1 MCALLLFM
9 TVEGLH
15 AFHRRDNLFAVTG
28 RMEII
33 MNIDNCKAYELI
45 KKEPLADIRSEGYIL
60 RHKKT
65 GARVCLISNT
75 DANKVFCIGFR
86 TPAKDSTGV
95 AHIVEH
101 TVLCGS
107 ENFPAKDPFVELVK
121 GSLNTFLNAM
131 TYPDKTIYPVAS
143 VNDADF
149 QNLMHV
155 YLDAVFY
162 PNIYRREEI
171 FKQEGWHY
179 ELESEEA
186 PVMVNG
192 VVYNEMKGAFSS
204 AEEVL
209 ERQIMK
215 SLYPDTTYHHDSG
228 GDPEVIPQ
236 LSYQEFL
243 NFHSRYYHPSNSYIY
258 LYGNMDMEEKL
269 NWIDETYLGNYEYLA
284 IDSAIR
290 RQQPFTRPV
299 EVKQT
304 YSISSTEPV
313 EDNTYLSCNFSI
325 DTVLDAK
332 LYIAFDILSY
342 VLLGAPGAP
351 VKKALLDAGI
361 GKDVMGSYETD
372 LYQPVFSIV
381 AKNTNPDKKEEFL
394 AVIEKTLKE
403 QTKSGLNK
411 KSLRAALNSTEF
423 KWREADFGPYPK
435 GLMYGLQCLDSWLYD
450 DCAPFNHMG
459 ALGVIDW
466 LKEQVETDYFEKLI
480 EKYLIENLH
489 RSMVM
494 ILPERGLNAKKEKM
508 LEEKLAAYKKALTPS
523 EIAKL
528 VRDTGELEEYQETPS
543 TQEEL
548 LTIPMLTRKDMKR
561 EAEPYSIEERSVD
574 DTKLLFHDVETNG
587 IAYLDLLFDTSA
599 VAVCDIPY
607 IGILAAVLGF
617 VDTECYRYGELADEI
632 NLHTGGIYSTIGI
645 YGHMKDEEFDTKYE
659 VRAKVLYDKLPKA
672 MELISEILRKT
683 KFSDSRRIYEIL
695 AQLKSRLQMSL
706 SAAGHS
712 ISAAR
717 AVSYFSKTAKYGDM
731 TSGIE
736 FYRTVSRLEENY
748 DKEKDALAAKLE
760 ELTKLIFRPENLIV
774 SLGGREEGYEGLV
787 RTLPGLRA
795 LLWDTETV
803 RHEDVLTCTVANEGF
818 YDASQVQYV
827 SRAGNFKKAGFAY
840 TGTLRI
846 LKVILSYEY
855 LWVNIRMKGGAYGC
869 MSGFNRRGDAYF
881 SSYRDPNLEKTN
893 EIYEGTPEYLRSFD
907 IDERDMT
914 KYIIGTFSEMDTPLT
929 PSIRVQRS
937 LTAYLTGITFADIQ
951 KERDEVLNATQ
962 EDIRALADLVEAVLA
977 QNALCVIGNE
987 EKLREQAG
995 MFKELK
1001 SLY

>member
-1 MCALLLFM
+1 
-9 TVEGLH
+9 
-15 AFHRRDNLFAVTG
+15 
-28 RMEII
+28 
-33 MNIDNCKAYELI
+33 MNIENCKAYELI
-45 KKEPLADIRSEGYIL
+45 KEKPLTDIKSEGYIL

-65 GARVCLISNT
+65 GARVCLISNE

-86 TPAKDSTGV
+86 TPSRDSTGV

-107 ENFPAKDPFVELVK
+107 KNFPAKDPFVELVK

-131 TYPDKTIYPVAS
+131 TYPDKTLYPVAS
-143 VNDADF
+143 VNDTDF

-179 ELESEEA
+179 ELESEED
-186 PVMVNG
+186 PIILNG

-209 ERQIMK
+209 ERQIVN
-215 SLYPDTTYHHDSG
+215 SLYPDTSYRYESG

-236 LSYQEFL
+236 LSYRDFL
-243 NFHSRYYHPSNSYIY
+243 DFHSRYYHPSNSYIY
-258 LYGNMDMEEKL
+258 LYGDMDMEEKL
-269 NWIDETYLGNYEYLA
+269 NWIDETYLKNYEYLA
-284 IDSAIR
+284 IDSRIR
-290 RQQPFTRPV
+290 RQEPFTKPV
-299 EVKQT
+299 EVKRT
-304 YSISSTEPV
+304 YSIASTDPM
-313 EDNTYLSCNFSI
+313 EDNTYLSCNFSV
-325 DTVLDAK
+325 DTVLDER
-332 LYIAFDILSY
+332 LNIAFDILSY

-372 LYQPVFSIV
+372 FYQPVFSII

-394 AVIEKTLKE
+394 AVIEKALKE
-403 QTKSGLNK
+403 QVKSGLNK

-435 GLMYGLQCLDSWLYD
+435 GLMYGLQCIESWLYD
-450 DCAPFNHMG
+450 DNAPFNHLE
-459 ALGVIDW
+459 ALDVIDW

-480 EKYLIENLH
+480 ETYLIKNPH

-494 ILPERGLNAKKEKM
+494 ILPERGLNAKKDKE
-508 LEEKLAAYKKALTPS
+508 LEEKLRAYKESLTPS

-528 VRDTGELEEYQETPS
+528 IADTRELEEYQETPS

-548 LTIPMLTRKDMKR
+548 LTIPMLTREDMKR
-561 EAEPYSIEERSVD
+561 EAEPLSTQERSAE
-574 DTKLLFHDVETNG
+574 DTKILFHDVETNG
-587 IAYLDLLFDTSA
+587 IAYLNLLFDTSA
-599 VAVCDIPY
+599 VAVSDIPY
-607 IGILAAVLGF
+607 VGILTAVLGF

-632 NLHTGGIYSTIGI
+632 NLHTGGIYSAIGV
-645 YGHMKDEEFDTKYE
+645 YSHVKEERLETKYE
-659 VRAKVLYDKLPKA
+659 VRAKILYDKLPKG
-672 MELISEILRKT
+672 MELIGEILRKT

-695 AQLKSRLQMSL
+695 AQLKSRLQMNLGAS
-706 SAAGHS
+706 GHS
-712 ISAAR
+712 ISATR
-717 AVSYFSKTAKYGDM
+717 AMSYFSQAAKYNDM
-731 TSGIE
+731 TSGID
-736 FYRTVSRLEENY
+736 FYRTVSHLEENY
-748 DKEKDALAAKLE
+748 DREKDALAAKLQ
-760 ELTKLIFRPENLIV
+760 ELTELIFRPENLTV
-774 SLGGREEGYEGLV
+774 SLGCRPEGYERLL
-787 RTLPGLRA
+787 RTLPGLKA
-795 LLWDTETV
+795 LLWDTAVT
-803 RHEDVLTCTVANEGF
+803 RHEDVLTCAIANEGF

-827 SRAGNFKKAGFAY
+827 SRAGNFKNAGFAY
-840 TGTLRI
+840 TGALRI

-869 MSGFNRRGDAYF
+869 MSGFNRRGDGYF

-893 EIYEGTPEYLRSFD
+893 EIYEGTPAYLRSFD

-914 KYIIGTFSEMDTPLT
+914 KYIIGTFSDMDTPLT
-929 PSIRVQRS
+929 PSTRVQRS
-937 LTAYLTGITFADIQ
+937 LSAYLTGVTLEDLQ
-951 KERDEVLNATQ
+951 KERDEVLAATQ
-962 EDIRALADLVEAVLA
+962 EDIRALADLVEAVLKQDA
-977 QNALCVIGNE
+977 ICVIGNE

-1001 SLY
+1001 SLL